1 VLWHG
6 RRAGKGA
13 TICVVPETDWGREQD
28 PPPLIDPYF
37 ASVPAPPP
45 PTTSRLAIASVVLA
59 FLGPAG
65 AVAAIAFGLA
75 ARRDVARGLARG
87 GRGLAAVGMTLGVL
101 LSMAWLAFAGLLWQR
116 HRHALEVAD
125 LRPQPIQAPDEP
137 QAPRAP
143 APSAAPK
150 ASPDPGPGGTVPKAT
165 TLSKEGALHVVDVGY
180 GATSLRDE
188 LAKQRLE
195 ADAAKETLLLMT
207 TSARC
212 EPCAGFAKSLADPQM
227 QTALARMRVV
237 RVDVAVFRDDLEA
250 LRVPYETIPG
260 FFLLGVDLSPRDGIN
275 GGEWG
280 EDIAANIAPVLGP
293 FVRGKYTERKSKF
306 NPLPGG
312 GIRL

>member
-1 VLWHG
+1 
-6 RRAGKGA
+6 
-13 TICVVPETDWGREQD
+13 VPETDWGREQD
-28 PPPLIDPYF
+28 PLPPLIDPYF
-37 ASVPAPPP
+37 ASAPAPPP
-45 PTTSRLAIASVVLA
+45 PATSRLAIASVVLA

-65 AVAAIAFGLA
+65 AVASIAFGFA

-101 LSMAWLAFAGLLWQR
+101 LSLGWLAFAGLLWQR
-116 HRHALEVAD
+116 HLQALEVAD
-125 LRPQPIQAPDEP
+125 LRPRPIQAPDEP
-137 QAPRAP
+137 QAPQAP
-143 APSAAPK
+143 GPSAAPRV
-150 ASPDPGPGGTVPKAT
+150 APDPGPGGSVPKTT

-195 ADAAKETLLLMT
+195 AEAAKETLVLMT

-212 EPCAGFAKSLADPQM
+212 EPCAGVAKSLADPQM
-227 QTALARMRVV
+227 QTALAKTRLV
-237 RVDVAVFRDDLEA
+237 RVDIAVFRDDLEA
-250 LRVPYETIPG
+250 LRVPYDAIPG
-260 FFLLGVDLSPRDGIN
+260 FFLLGVDLAPRDGIN

-280 EDIAANIAPVLGP
+280 EDIASNIAPVLGA

-306 NPLPGG
+306 NALPGG

>member
-1 VLWHG
+1 M
-6 RRAGKGA
+6 
-13 TICVVPETDWGREQD
+13 PETDWGREQD
-28 PPPLIDPYF
+28 PLPPLVDPYF
-37 ASVPAPPP
+37 ASAPAPPP
-45 PTTSRLAIASVVLA
+45 PTPSRLAIASVVLA
-59 FLGPAG
+59 FQGPAG
-65 AVAAIAFGLA
+65 AVAAIAFGVA

-101 LSMAWLAFAGLLWQR
+101 LSLGWLAFAGFLWQR
-116 HRHALEVAD
+116 HHHALEVAD

-137 QAPRAP
+137 QAPQAP
-143 APSAAPK
+143 APSSAPK
-150 ASPDPGPGGTVPKAT
+150 VSPDPGPGGTVPKTT

-195 ADAAKETLLLMT
+195 AEVAKETLLLMT

-212 EPCAGFAKSLADPQM
+212 EPCAGVARSLADPQM
-227 QTALARMRVV
+227 QTALVKTRLV
-237 RVDVAVFRDDLEA
+237 RVDIAVFRDDLEA
-250 LRVPYETIPG
+250 LRVPYDSIPG
-260 FFLLGVDLSPRDGIN
+260 FFLLGVDLAPRDGIN

-280 EDIAANIAPVLGP
+280 EDIAANIAPVLGA

-306 NPLPGG
+306 NALPGG